1 MLNVQDCVSCMNNH
15 WVMSSDFSDNLMTL
29 RVGGTPPK
37 ILEATIGMT
46 VKFLPDIV
54 SIRTYKKSRDILI

>member
-1 MLNVQDCVSCMNNH
+1 MNNH